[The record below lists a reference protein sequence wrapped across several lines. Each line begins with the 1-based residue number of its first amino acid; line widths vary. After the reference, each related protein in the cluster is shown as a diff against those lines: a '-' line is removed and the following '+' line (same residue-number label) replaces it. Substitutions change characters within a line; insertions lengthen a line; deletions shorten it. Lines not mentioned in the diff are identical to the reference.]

1 MEQVLSDLKEYI
13 LTDKDEPTFKSQYKG
28 AESFEKVIDRFINLL
43 EEDFEEQ
50 GTPYWLMD
58 CADMGCSWL
67 GTWYYDSC
75 WFINIDDI
83 WDYWVKLNKEDYF
96 D

>member
-1 MEQVLSDLKEYI
+1 MKQVLADLKEYI

-28 AESFEKVIDRFINLL
+28 AESFEKVIDSFINLL
-43 EEDFEEQ
+43 DEEYEEY
-50 GTPYWLMD
+50 GTQYWLMD

-67 GTWYYDSC
+67 ATWFEGSC
-75 WFINIDDI
+75 WYINIDDI
-83 WDYWVKLNKEDYF
+83 WDYWVKLNRDGYF

>member
-1 MEQVLSDLKEYI
+1 MKQVLADLKEYI
-13 LTDKDEPTFKSQYKG
+13 LNDRVDPTF
-28 AESFEKVIDRFINLL
+28 ESRYEGSDFKKAVELFINLL

-58 CADMGCSWL
+58 CADMGCTWL

-83 WDYWVKLNKEDYF
+83 WDYWVKLNKENYF
-96 D
+96 DA